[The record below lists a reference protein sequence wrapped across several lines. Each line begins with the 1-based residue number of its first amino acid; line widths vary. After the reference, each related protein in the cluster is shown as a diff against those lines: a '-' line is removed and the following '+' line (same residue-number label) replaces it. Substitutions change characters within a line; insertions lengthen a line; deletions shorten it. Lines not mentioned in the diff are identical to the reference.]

1 MSHMVTQ
8 SSVET
13 LARLVAFPTVSRES
27 NELLIRYA
35 AERLSAAGGRVRVL
49 PGEFAGKSNLIAS
62 FGPDGEDGIVLSAH
76 SDVVP
81 TDGQKWTN
89 DPFVLTER
97 EGRLYARGA
106 SDMKGFV
113 ACMLTVAD
121 SLRDTRL
128 ARPLHIAI
136 SHDEE
141 TGCIGVRSMLQRLAA
156 EGFRASGC
164 IVGEPTELAIATGHK
179 GKIAAR
185 ISCQG
190 QAAHSAN
197 PALGCNAI
205 NLAASM
211 IHETEA
217 LQEWL
222 IRNGA
227 HDAAYSAPYSTVHVG
242 TIAGGT
248 ALNIVPDSCNVSFEI
263 RLMPGD
269 SPDDLLARL
278 AARGQELA
286 AAARSG
292 GHTAAIEVSVQF
304 TYPGLQTEE
313 NTSIARLVRQAGGG
327 TAPALKLNFGTEGGL
342 FNDMLGVP
350 TVVCGPGSIDRAHK
364 PDEFITRDELAAG
377 DAFLDRIVHTLQ

>member
-1 MSHMVTQ
+1 MVA
-8 SSVET
+8 SVET
-13 LARLVAFPTVSRES
+13 LARLVAFPTVSRDS
-27 NELLIRYA
+27 NEGLIRYA
-35 AERLSAAGGRVRVL
+35 AERLSASGGRVRVL
-49 PGEFAGKSNLIAS
+49 PGDFAGKANLIAS
-62 FGPDGEDGIVLSAH
+62 FGPDREDGIILSAH

-81 TDGQKWTN
+81 TDGQKWTS

-113 ACMLTVAD
+113 ACMLTLAD
-121 SLRDTRL
+121 KLREARL

-141 TGCIGVRSMLQRLAA
+141 TGCIGVRSMLRRLAA

-179 GKIAAR
+179 GKIAGR

-211 IHETEA
+211 IRETEA

-222 IRNGA
+222 VRNGA
-227 HDAAYSAPYSTVHVG
+227 HDAAYSDFPLSD
-242 TIAGGT
+242 AGAFASCRCATERPT
-248 ALNIVPDSCNVSFEI
+248 AI
-263 RLMPGD
+263 R
-269 SPDDLLARL
+269 
-278 AARGQELA
+278 RGQA
-286 AAARSG
+286 SR
-292 GHTAAIEVSVQF
+292 
-304 TYPGLQTEE
+304 
-313 NTSIARLVRQAGGG
+313 
-327 TAPALKLNFGTEGGL
+327 
-342 FNDMLGVP
+342 
-350 TVVCGPGSIDRAHK
+350 GSR
-364 PDEFITRDELAAG
+364 
-377 DAFLDRIVHTLQ
+377 